1 MGLIAF
7 VLSVIALGAYAIRPD
22 VGEVMIQKPDN
33 VQKHKKPFT
42 SPKGIFIQVRRVSEI
57 ADNVRRLDNPLKS
70 QERAS
75 KQLPGPGQHFS
86 FGALKSWEEIHQIL
100 NDNPGNSPKAHMHA
114 TVWAHV
120 KRFLRRP

>member
-7 VLSVIALGAYAIRPD
+7 VLISVIALGAYAIRPD

-57 ADNVRRLDNPLKS
+57 ADNVRRLDNPLKIAGASIQAAARTRAALLFWRFEELGRDPSDS
-70 QERAS
+70 Q
-75 KQLPGPGQHFS
+75 
-86 FGALKSWEEIHQIL
+86 
-100 NDNPGNSPKAHMHA
+100 
-114 TVWAHV
+114 
-120 KRFLRRP
+120 